1 MQAAAYGAALAFGIG
16 LGALRMAAGAHFFS
30 DVVFAGVLMYVLVWT
45 AHGLIYRWP
54 ATRLDEKAL
63 ENGLG
68 QAGEWLA
75 GAARRFTSRAKKA
88 S

>member
-1 MQAAAYGAALAFGIG
+1 VA
-16 LGALRMAAGAHFFS
+16 LGAFRMAAGAHFFS
-30 DVVFAGVLMYVLVWT
+30 DVVFAGVLMYLVVWT

-63 ENGLG
+63 EDWLG
-68 QAGEWLA
+68 QKGEWFSALA
-75 GAARRFTSRAKKA
+75 GRLAGRWKKA